1 MSEKLVNEMS
11 EDSLLMGEDSDE
23 DAAAFSAEETL
34 QCMVEEDDYDIDSL
48 VPQGNQ
54 ASSSLAQN
62 NESVYKVVV
71 KEEPEG
77 ENTDYGES
85 QADTFAELS
94 DDDIFTV
101 VIKEEPDDYDMER
114 GGPSAGGQF
123 LHNTMPR
130 RKDICNDLREAIVA
144 AHQSGKGYKAI
155 SKQFKVHHS
164 TVRKIIYKWKTFKT
178 VANLPRSGRP
188 SKFTPRSDRAMLR
201 EIAKKPRVT
210 SQTLQAS
217 VSMLNVKVHNSTI
230 RKRLNKYDL
239 C

>member
-114 GGPSAGGQF
+114 GGPSAGRAEE
-123 LHNTMPR
+123 LK
-130 RKDICNDLREAIVA
+130 RKVLSEKKKGSILALLAEGYSERQVA
-144 AHQSGKGYKAI
+144 SILKI
-155 SKQFKVHHS
+155 SKTAVYKKKV
-164 TVRKIIYKWKTFKT
+164 
-178 VANLPRSGRP
+178 
-188 SKFTPRSDRAMLR
+188 
-201 EIAKKPRVT
+201 
-210 SQTLQAS
+210 
-217 VSMLNVKVHNSTI
+217 
-230 RKRLNKYDL
+230 
-239 C
+239 